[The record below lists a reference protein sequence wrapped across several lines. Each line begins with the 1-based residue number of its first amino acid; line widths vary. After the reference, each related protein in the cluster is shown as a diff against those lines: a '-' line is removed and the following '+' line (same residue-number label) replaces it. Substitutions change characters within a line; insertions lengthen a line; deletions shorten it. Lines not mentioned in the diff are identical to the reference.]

1 MRPDRIS
8 LFPLNVVLFPGE
20 LLPCTFSSRA
30 IAGWCASAWTKS
42 RHLGCCW
49 RCRTGSCTLAAR
61 RKFSKLRGGT
71 MTGAWTFS
79 PSGGGR
85 TASSIFTTN
94 DPLLQGAVDYLED
107 EDSCLEPGNQEQ
119 LVQLYEVCYTL
130 LFSGMPGTLRSL
142 RRNHYLLQLRAG
154 FRSICCGSSKFW
166 NCVPKRNVRTGWS
179 GIFASGP
186 CIYTR

>member
-1 MRPDRIS
+1 MHIFEPRYRRMVRECLDEKSPFGMLLALPNGVAHVGCTAEILEVTRRYDDGRMDILTVGRRPYR
-8 LFPLNVVLFPGE
+8 VVDLYDD
-20 LLPCTFSSRA
+20 
-30 IAGWCASAWTKS
+30 
-42 RHLGCCW
+42 
-49 RCRTGSCTLAAR
+49 
-61 RKFSKLRGGT
+61 
-71 MTGAWTFS
+71 
-79 PSGGGR
+79 
-85 TASSIFTTN
+85 

-130 LFSGMPGTLRSL
+130 LFSGMPGTSRSL

-166 NCVPKRNVRTGWS
+166 NYVPKRNVRTGWS